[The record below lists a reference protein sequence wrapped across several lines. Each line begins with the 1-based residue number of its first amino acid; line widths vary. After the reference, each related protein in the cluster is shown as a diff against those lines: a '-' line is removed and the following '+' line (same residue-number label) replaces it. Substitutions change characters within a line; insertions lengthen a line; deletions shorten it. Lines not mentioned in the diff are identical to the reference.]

1 MPKPT
6 VPAQQV
12 NTQIDEDAEAAELA
26 AINAELANSEP
37 LAETMAELAAID
49 SALAP
54 AAFAAPASP
63 PAATPEKMSSHERV
77 AAIQAKAEERRR
89 AREAEGDSE
98 PEPEVV
104 GAASP
109 AGAGGL
115 SPIPR
120 YEPERAPER
129 RDSLAELAR
138 RLRKTLSWPRSW
150 ANFSLF

>member
-1 MPKPT
+1 
-6 VPAQQV
+6 
-12 NTQIDEDAEAAELA
+12 
-26 AINAELANSEP
+26 
-37 LAETMAELAAID
+37 
-49 SALAP
+49 LAP
-54 AAFAAPASP
+54 AALAAPASP
-63 PAATPEKMSSHERV
+63 PAATPEKTSSRERV

-98 PEPEVV
+98 AEPEAV
-104 GAASP
+104 GAAAP

-138 RLRKTLSWPRSW
+138 
-150 ANFSLF
+150 